1 MLVCPGTHVAFHFE
15 LLTFKF
21 YLKFM
26 KTQSVAVFCGSREGR
41 NALFVKHATEL
52 GKLIA
57 VLGLKLVYG
66 GGKKGLMGIVA
77 ESVLANHGHVM
88 GVIPKILIEWE
99 QQHEGLT
106 ELAIVPDMH
115 SRKKMLYDMSDAAI
129 VMPGGYGTLDEFFEM
144 ITWNQLKIHDK
155 KIYILNS
162 GGFYNHLHHHL
173 KMLESEGFLYE
184 PLADRIIFCENPI
197 EVFNRIE

>member
-1 MLVCPGTHVAFHFE
+1 
-15 LLTFKF
+15 
-21 YLKFM
+21 M
-26 KTQSVAVFCGSREGR
+26 KTQSVAVFCGSREGK
-41 NALFVKHATEL
+41 NKIFAGHAKEL

-57 VLGLKLVYG
+57 VLGVKLVYG

-77 ESVLANHGHVM
+77 ESVLANRGKVM
-88 GVIPKILIEWE
+88 GVIPKILVEWE

-115 SRKKMLYDMSDAAI
+115 SRKKMIYDMSDAAI
-129 VMPGGYGTLDEFFEM
+129 VLPGGFGTLDEFFEM

-162 GGFYNHLHHHL
+162 DNFFEYLLQHIRRME
-173 KMLESEGFLYE
+173 KEAFLYE
-184 PLADRIIFCENPI
+184 SLMENITVLKEPGELLQYI
-197 EVFNRIE
+197 NKFE

>member
-1 MLVCPGTHVAFHFE
+1 
-15 LLTFKF
+15 
-21 YLKFM
+21 M
-26 KTQSVAVFCGSREGR
+26 KTQAVAVFCGSRDGK

-52 GKLIA
+52 GRLIA
-57 VLGLKLVYG
+57 LLGVKLVYG
-66 GGKKGLMGIVA
+66 GGKKGLMGALA
-77 ESVLANHGHVM
+77 ESVLSNNGQVL

-115 SRKKMLYDMSDAAI
+115 SRKKMMYDMSDAAI
-129 VMPGGYGTLDEFFEM
+129 ILPGGYGTLDEFFEM

-184 PLADRIIFCENPI
+184 PLTDRIIFCENPI